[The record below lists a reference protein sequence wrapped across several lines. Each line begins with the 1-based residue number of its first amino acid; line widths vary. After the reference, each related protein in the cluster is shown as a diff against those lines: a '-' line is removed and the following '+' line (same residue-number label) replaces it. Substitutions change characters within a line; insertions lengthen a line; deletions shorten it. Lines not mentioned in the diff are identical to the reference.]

1 MCNEKSEQSSSNAIK
16 TFFDFERMLQHR
28 CVTQNSIFLLK
39 LYLKYLLALFDNIVL
54 NVVSTHRPYKQH
66 GIVVVVVV
74 AAAVAVV

>member
-1 MCNEKSEQSSSNAIK
+1 
-16 TFFDFERMLQHR
+16 MLQHR

-74 AAAVAVV
+74 VVAVVV